1 MTLRPSAFAASPQA
15 SLERG
20 DVNRLGLSALRF
32 TFSFSL
38 ERCYSAGSSLARGR
52 RRSSQLF
59 LGHPS
64 WRMGRILR
72 HEEIRDPGGSC
83 RIARSLWAVDLPE
96 TGYATPTLSTS
107 VLTGDQATYPTCQAE
122 AATLRGGGAE
132 RIAAPSAALLAGG
145 ARGWIADPHEQD
157 APAARDGIV
166 WVLFGSAINLIGW
179 PAVRSGAPPARV
191 LPLVRHY

>member
-1 MTLRPSAFAASPQA
+1 MS
-15 SLERG
+15 
-20 DVNRLGLSALRF
+20 RLGFRNCDSRF
-32 TFSFSL
+32 PFLWNDATQP
-38 ERCYSAGSSLARGR
+38 EARWHAAGAGPANY
-52 RRSSQLF
+52 F
-59 LGHPS
+59 ADTAVGA
-64 WRMGRILR
+64 WAEFLR
-72 HEEIRDPGGSC
+72 HEGIQDPADLVGV
-83 RIARSLWAVDLPE
+83 ARSLWAVELPE

-179 PAVRSGAPPARV
+179 PAVESGAPPARV